1 MTSLYEAGKI
11 RSPPN
16 EYCYTSVINACAFCE
31 NDTLE
36 KRDALKVF
44 VDVYKQ
50 VVGGNEPNLRPNQA
64 TFSCAILALRRLL
77 PPSPERTEAV
87 KKVYNKCIKE
97 GMCDQNVLKSL
108 RRSVENDV
116 WEQLV
121 GEYGAKMTGEIN
133 LSQLPFQ
140 WRCNVR

>member
-1 MTSLYEAGKI
+1 MSSLYESGKI
-11 RSPPN
+11 QSPPN

-44 VDVYKQ
+44 ADVYKH
-50 VVGGNEPNLRPNQA
+50 VISGRDPNLHPNQA
-64 TFSCAILALRRLL
+64 TFSCAIVALRRLL

-87 KKVYNKCIKE
+87 KKVFNKCTEE
-97 GMCDQNVLKSL
+97 GMCDQNVLRSL
-108 RRSVENDV
+108 RRTVENHV

-121 GEYGAKMTGEIN
+121 GECQATMTGEI
-133 LSQLPFQ
+133 LHSELPFQ
-140 WRCNVR
+140 WRRNVR